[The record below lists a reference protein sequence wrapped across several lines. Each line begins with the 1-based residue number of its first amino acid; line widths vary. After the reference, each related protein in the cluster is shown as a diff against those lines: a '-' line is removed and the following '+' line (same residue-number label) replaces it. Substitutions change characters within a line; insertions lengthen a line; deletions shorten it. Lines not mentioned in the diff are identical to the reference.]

1 MRHIAKI
8 AVLGTL
14 LFTAAPAFAQDATQ
28 EAPQEGVQ
36 DSVTETN
43 WRELLTDLYRLDLAI
58 DRCDQVQPS
67 GREMVRLEDAITY
80 VEKKVALSADTL
92 DEVYAKIEYE
102 TEADKNDF
110 CNAMTNAVDAIRKI
124 PAEYRD

>member
-1 MRHIAKI
+1 MRQLAKI
-8 AVLGTL
+8 AILGTL

-28 EAPQEGVQ
+28 DNVP
-36 DSVTETN
+36 DTN

-80 VEKKVALSADTL
+80 VEKKLALSPDTL

-110 CNAMTNAVDAIRKI
+110 CSAMTNAVDAIRKI

>member
-1 MRHIAKI
+1 MRQLARMAIFGA
-8 AVLGTL
+8 L
-14 LFTAAPAFAQDATQ
+14 LFAASPVSAQDGA
-28 EAPQEGVQ
+28 Q
-36 DSVTETN
+36 DPN
-43 WRELLTDLYRLDLAI
+43 WRELLADLYRLDLAI

-80 VEKKVALSADTL
+80 VEKKLALSSDTL

-110 CNAMTNAVDAIRKI
+110 CNAMINAVDAIRKI

>member
-1 MRHIAKI
+1 MRQLAKI
-8 AVLGTL
+8 AILGTL
-14 LFTAAPAFAQDATQ
+14 LFAAAPAFAQDGMQDPAQ
-28 EAPQEGVQ
+28 ETAQ
-36 DSVTETN
+36 DTN

-102 TEADKNDF
+102 TEADKNEF
-110 CNAMTNAVDAIRKI
+110 CSAMTNAVDAIRKI

>member
-1 MRHIAKI
+1 MRQLAKI
-8 AVLGTL
+8 AILGTL
-14 LFTAAPAFAQDATQ
+14 LLAAAPAFAQDATQ
-28 EAPQEGVQ
+28 DSIARENSQ
-36 DSVTETN
+36 DTN

-67 GREMVRLEDAITY
+67 GREMVRLENAITF
-80 VEKKVALSADTL
+80 VEKKLALSADTL

-110 CNAMTNAVDAIRKI
+110 CSAMTNAVDAIRKI